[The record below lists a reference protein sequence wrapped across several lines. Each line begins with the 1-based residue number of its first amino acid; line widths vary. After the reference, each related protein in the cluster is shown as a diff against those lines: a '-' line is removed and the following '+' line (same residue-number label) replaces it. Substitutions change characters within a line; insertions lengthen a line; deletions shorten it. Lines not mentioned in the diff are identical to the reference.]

1 MIHENPILN
10 AKYSIRVNPLID
22 IGETVG
28 VIDYRYFKDNNV
40 RDFGVVSVKHT
51 FVGAKM
57 QTELNLTLITKSGEM
72 YLQDIFTRLN
82 ALEEKDKGDKDVL
95 NRLLYFTDT
104 YEILDDPE
112 SNLDIRNRSIS
123 GNNLIWD
130 NPYFGIWDYNNWSD
144 GTHVTS
150 FVLGNPRGII
160 GVNKLGINSEWS
172 TLVIN
177 L

>member
-1 MIHENPILN
+1 
-10 AKYSIRVNPLID
+10 
-22 IGETVG
+22 
-28 VIDYRYFKDNNV
+28 
-40 RDFGVVSVKHT
+40 
-51 FVGAKM
+51 M
-57 QTELNLTLITKSGEM
+57 QTELNLTLITKSVEM

-130 NPYFGIWDYNNWSD
+130 NPYFGIWDYTED
-144 GTHVTS
+144 GTYALVLFWVT
-150 FVLGNPRGII
+150 
-160 GVNKLGINSEWS
+160 K
-172 TLVIN
+172 
-177 L
+177 